1 MGVNMVIFD
10 LTKLVMAHITAGECP
25 HSNNRIKMKGS
36 IKPKTKNNFVFD
48 FFLAKKYNQTHS
60 LHLKK

>member
-25 HSNNRIKMKGS
+25 HGNNRIKMKGS

-48 FFLAKKYNQTHS
+48 FLTKNTNQTLS